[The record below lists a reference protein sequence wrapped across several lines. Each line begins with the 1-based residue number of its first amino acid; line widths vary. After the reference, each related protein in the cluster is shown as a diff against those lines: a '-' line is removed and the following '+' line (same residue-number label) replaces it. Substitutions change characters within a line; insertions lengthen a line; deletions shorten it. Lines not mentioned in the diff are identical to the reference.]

1 MKIKRGIALVAGL
14 LAASG
19 LSFAQDELVGAG
31 ATFPYPLYSKMFSV
45 YGQEYG
51 VKVNYQSI
59 GSGGGI
65 QQLKSRTVDFGASDA
80 FQNDEALKT
89 FPAAVL
95 HIPVVAGAVVVTY
108 NLPGSPRVRLTPELI
123 ADIFL
128 GKITRWD
135 DARLAAANPGAGL
148 PKLPI
153 SVVHRSDGSGT
164 TSVFTDY
171 LSKVSEEWKQEVGKG
186 TSVSWPAGVGGKGNE
201 GVAGLVK
208 QLPGSIGYVE
218 LIYAL
223 QNKMP
228 QGLVRNKSGAYSEA
242 SLASTTA
249 ACAVAIP
256 DDTRVSLAD
265 TEAPDGYP
273 IASFTWL
280 LVYREQSYDH
290 RAQARAD
297 ALVKMLWWMTHQGQ
311 KYAEPLQYAALPDPA
326 VRKAER
332 LIRSITFNGRALMKE

>member
-1 MKIKRGIALVAGL
+1 MKIKHFIALTVGL
-14 LAASG
+14 LAVSG
-19 LSFAQDELVGAG
+19 LSFAQNELVGAG
-31 ATFPYPLYSKMFSV
+31 ATFPYPLYSKMFDV
-45 YGQEYG
+45 YSQEYG

-65 QQLKSRTVDFGASDA
+65 QQIKSKTVDFGASDA
-80 FQNDEALKT
+80 FLSDEDLK
-89 FPAAVL
+89 AAPTPIL
-95 HIPVVAGAVVVTY
+95 HIPMVAGAVVVTY
-108 NLPGSPRVRLTPELI
+108 NLPGSPEVRFTPEI
-123 ADIFL
+123 VADVFM

-135 DARLAAANPGAGL
+135 DQRLAAVNSSARL

-171 LSKVSEEWKQEVGKG
+171 LSKVSEDWKQKVGKG

-223 QNKMP
+223 QNNLP
-228 QGLVRNKSGAYSEA
+228 YGSIRNKAGRYIEP

-256 DDTRVSLAD
+256 DDTRVSLTD
-265 TEAPDGYP
+265 TNAPDGYP
-273 IASFTWL
+273 IASFTYL
-280 LVYREQSYDH
+280 LVYREQSYDN
-290 RAQARAD
+290 RAQGRAD

-311 KYAEPLQYAALPDPA
+311 KYAEPLQYSSLSAPA
-326 VRKAER
+326 VQKAEK
-332 LIRSITFNGRALMKE
+332 IIGSITFNGQRLMK

>member
-1 MKIKRGIALVAGL
+1 MKFKQITALAIGL
-14 LAASG
+14 LAVSG
-19 LSFAQDELVGAG
+19 LGFAQNELVGAG
-31 ATFPYPLYSKMFSV
+31 ATFPYPLYSKMFDV

-65 QQLKSRTVDFGASDA
+65 QQLKSKTVDFGASDA
-80 FQNDEALKT
+80 FLSDEDLKAA
-89 FPAAVL
+89 PAAIL
-95 HIPVVAGAVVVTY
+95 HIPMVVGAVVVTY
-108 NLPGSPRVRLTPELI
+108 NLPGNPEVRFTPDVV

-135 DARLAAANPGAGL
+135 DQRLAAVNSSARL

-171 LSKVSEEWKQEVGKG
+171 LSKVSEDWKGKVGKG

-223 QNKMP
+223 QNSLP
-228 QGLVRNKSGAYSEA
+228 YGNIRNKAGTYIKP
-242 SLASTTA
+242 SLAATTA

-256 DDTRVSLAD
+256 DDTRVSLTD
-265 TEAPDGYP
+265 TDAPDGYP
-273 IASFTWL
+273 IAGFTWL
-280 LVYREQSYDH
+280 LVYREQSYDN
-290 RAQARAD
+290 RARVRAET
-297 ALVKMLWWMTHQGQ
+297 LVKMLWWMTHQGQ
-311 KYAEPLQYAALPDPA
+311 KYAEPLEYSSLPLPA
-326 VRKAER
+326 VQRAEK
-332 LIRSITFNGRALMKE
+332 LIRSITFNGMPLMK

>member
-1 MKIKRGIALVAGL
+1 MKIKHFIALTVGL
-14 LAASG
+14 LAVSG
-19 LSFAQDELVGAG
+19 LSFAQNELVGAG
-31 ATFPYPLYSKMFSV
+31 ATFPYPLYSKMFDV
-45 YGQEYG
+45 YSQEYG

-65 QQLKSRTVDFGASDA
+65 QQIKSKTVDFGASDA
-80 FQNDEALKT
+80 FLSDEDLKAA
-89 FPAAVL
+89 PAPIL
-95 HIPVVAGAVVVTY
+95 HIPMVAGAVVVTY
-108 NLPGSPRVRLTPELI
+108 NLPGSPEVRFTPEI
-123 ADIFL
+123 VADVFM

-135 DARLAAANPGAGL
+135 DQRLAAVNSSARL

-171 LSKVSEEWKQEVGKG
+171 LSKVSEDWKQKVGKG

-223 QNKMP
+223 QNNLP
-228 QGLVRNKSGAYSEA
+228 YGSIRNKAGRYIEP

-256 DDTRVSLAD
+256 DDTRVSLTD
-265 TEAPDGYP
+265 TSAPDGYP
-273 IASFTWL
+273 IATFTWL
-280 LVYREQSYDH
+280 LVYREQSYDN
-290 RAQARAD
+290 RAQGRAD

-311 KYAEPLQYAALPDPA
+311 KYAEPLQYSSLSAPA
-326 VRKAER
+326 VQKAEKI
-332 LIRSITFNGRALMKE
+332 IRSITFDGQPLLR

>member
-1 MKIKRGIALVAGL
+1 MKLKQITALAIGL
-14 LAASG
+14 LAVSG
-19 LSFAQDELVGAG
+19 LGFAQNELVGAG
-31 ATFPYPLYSKMFSV
+31 ATFPFPLYSKMFDV
-45 YGQEYG
+45 YSQEYG
-51 VKVNYQSI
+51 VKVNYQAI

-65 QQLKSRTVDFGASDA
+65 QQLKSKTVDFGASDA
-80 FQNDEALKT
+80 FLSDEDLKAA
-89 FPAAVL
+89 PAPIL
-95 HIPVVAGAVVVTY
+95 HIPMVAGAVVVTY
-108 NLPGSPRVRLTPELI
+108 NLPGSPVISFTPDVV

-135 DARLAAANPGAGL
+135 DQRLAAVNSSARL

-171 LSKVSEEWKQEVGKG
+171 LSKVSEDWKQRVGKG
-186 TSVSWPAGVGGKGNE
+186 TSVSWPAGVGAKGNP

-223 QNKMP
+223 QNNLP
-228 QGLVRNKSGAYSEA
+228 YGNIRNKAGRYIKP

-249 ACAVAIP
+249 ACAVTIP
-256 DDTRVSLAD
+256 DDTRVSLTD
-265 TEAPDGYP
+265 TSAPDGYP
-273 IASFTWL
+273 IATFTWL
-280 LVYREQSYDH
+280 LVYREQSYDN
-290 RAQARAD
+290 RARVRAE

-311 KYAEPLQYAALPDPA
+311 KYAEPLEYSSLPLPA
-326 VRKAER
+326 VQKAEKI
-332 LIRSITFNGRALMKE
+332 IRSITFNGQPLMK

>member
-1 MKIKRGIALVAGL
+1 MKYKQLMILAAGL
-14 LAASG
+14 LAVSG
-19 LSFAQDELVGAG
+19 LAFAQSELVGAG
-31 ATFPYPLYSKMFSV
+31 ATFPFPLYSKMFDV
-45 YGQEYG
+45 YGKEYG
-51 VKVNYQSI
+51 VRVNYQAI

-80 FQNDEALKT
+80 FMSDDDLKAA
-89 FPAAVL
+89 PAPIL
-95 HIPVVAGAVVVTY
+95 HLPIVAGAVVVTY
-108 NLPGSPRVRLTPELI
+108 NLPNSPEVQFTPDVV

-135 DARLAAANPGAGL
+135 DTRLASVNPSAKL
-148 PKLPI
+148 PKLAI

-171 LSKVSEEWKQEVGKG
+171 LSKVSQDWKQKVGKG
-186 TSVSWPAGVGGKGNE
+186 TSVSWPAGVGGKGNP

-223 QNKMP
+223 QNSLP
-228 QGLVRNKSGAYSEA
+228 YGAIRNKAGKFVKP
-242 SLASTTA
+242 SLAATTA
-249 ACAVAIP
+249 ACAVPIP
-256 DDTRVSLAD
+256 EDTRVSLTD

-273 IASFTWL
+273 IAGFTWL
-280 LVYREQSYDH
+280 LVYREQSYDN
-290 RAQARAD
+290 RAQGRAD

-311 KYAEPLQYAALPDPA
+311 KYAEPLQYSTLPAPA
-326 VRKAER
+326 VQKAEK
-332 LIRSITFNGRALMKE
+332 LIRSITFNGMRLME